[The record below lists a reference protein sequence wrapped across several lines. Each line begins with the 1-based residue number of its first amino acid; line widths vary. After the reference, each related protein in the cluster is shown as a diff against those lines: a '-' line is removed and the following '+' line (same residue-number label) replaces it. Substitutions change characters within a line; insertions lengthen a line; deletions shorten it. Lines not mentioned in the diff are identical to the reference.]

1 MGNRSFQSINGNRIC
16 INYQRSTPKDEPCLD
31 VDLLPTPCAQGS
43 AGVTTTHLRQ
53 QEAAWDLKIQL
64 NNPPE
69 KKLLKALLKAIRMLY
84 RCWLLNAWQANAN
97 MKKGACLMYA
107 SYQHSTV
114 LLLQYLIFIY
124 PVVRSQR
131 VRLSTTMASTSNLH
145 SKSFNLVLSVCS
157 LEAAKN
163 GGSATATDPPRQD
176 ATARVK
182 PANSKHPGLLH

>member
-1 MGNRSFQSINGNRIC
+1 MPWRRLAPHPVRARKCGRDDHPLAATRSSLRPENSTEQS
-16 INYQRSTPKDEPCLD
+16 
-31 VDLLPTPCAQGS
+31 
-43 AGVTTTHLRQ
+43 
-53 QEAAWDLKIQL
+53 AW
-64 NNPPE
+64 

-114 LLLQYLIFIY
+114 LQYLIFI
-124 PVVRSQR
+124 
-131 VRLSTTMASTSNLH
+131 LSRCTFTTCATFYHNGINVKSTFKIFQFS
-145 SKSFNLVLSVCS
+145 SVS
-157 LEAAKN
+157 LFGWSRTN

-176 ATARVK
+176 ATAKVK

>member
-16 INYQRSTPKDEPCLD
+16 INYQRSTPKGEPCLD
-31 VDLLPTPCAQGS
+31 VDLFPTPCTQGS

-114 LLLQYLIFIY
+114 LQYLIFI
-124 PVVRSQR
+124 
-131 VRLSTTMASTSNLH
+131 LSRCTFTTCATFYHNGINVKSTFKIFQFS
-145 SKSFNLVLSVCS
+145 SVS
-157 LEAAKN
+157 LFGWSRTN

-176 ATARVK
+176 ATAKVK